1 MNSRSLTLA
10 AALAILPALPAFA
23 QHAGHQGMPMMM
35 QGRNMQD
42 MSAMMGQMS
51 EMMARMS
58 AMMAAQQPAPK
69 GDTGPASTAY
79 AAANAK
85 MHAAMDITFTG
96 DADVDFVNG
105 MIAHHQG
112 AIDMAKIV
120 IEHGKDADI
129 RKLAEEIVA
138 AQEGE
143 IALMRDWLAKHGK

>member
-1 MNSRSLTLA
+1 MKSTILA
-10 AALAILPALPAFA
+10 AILAAFAAFPATA

-35 QGRNMQD
+35 QGGQNMQD
-42 MSAMMGQMS
+42 MSAMMSQMS
-51 EMMARMS
+51 EIMARMS

-69 GDTGPASTAY
+69 GDTGAASSAY
-79 AAANAK
+79 AEANAK
-85 MHAAMDITFTG
+85 MHAAMDITYTG

-112 AIDMAKIV
+112 AIDMARVV

-129 RKLAEEIVA
+129 RKLAQEIVT

-143 IALMRDWLAKHGK
+143 IAFMREWLARHGK